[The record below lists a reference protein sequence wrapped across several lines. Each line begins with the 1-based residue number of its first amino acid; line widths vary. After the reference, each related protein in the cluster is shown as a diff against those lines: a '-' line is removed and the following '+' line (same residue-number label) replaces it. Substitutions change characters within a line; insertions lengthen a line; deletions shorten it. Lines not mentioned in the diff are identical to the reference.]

1 MILGA
6 DVSTLTEKTSKKL
19 GLVLKQPERQLTGA
33 DGSNLK
39 VAGVSEVCIKST
51 YCCVNAPIYVLS
63 GSKSNLLGMPEL
75 RQLNLLAVVN
85 ATCTNEFDPVK
96 KFNKV
101 FEGLATMPGLFSIS
115 LKRDV
120 EPVKLFAPRSIAAGL
135 RQQAKKELDKMFADD
150 DFRPSVNC

>member
-1 MILGA
+1 MVRKSNVNGIDVKFTFDTGA

-85 ATCTNEFDPVK
+85 ATCTNESDLP
-96 KFNKV
+96 
-101 FEGLATMPGLFSIS
+101 T
-115 LKRDV
+115 
-120 EPVKLFAPRSIAAGL
+120 
-135 RQQAKKELDKMFADD
+135 
-150 DFRPSVNC
+150 RP